1 MTGLNHSG
9 PGHEH
14 RVAQPFLSHTVS
26 EGGREGWFPS
36 MVWGH
41 WPAISV
47 SILLTV
53 CDLSNGDGDLKSLK
67 LRHIQ
72 SFPCVVN
79 P

>member
-14 RVAQPFLSHTVS
+14 RVAQPFLTHTVS
-26 EGGREGWFPS
+26 EAGREGWFLS

-41 WPAISV
+41 CV

-53 CDLSNGDGDLKSLK
+53 CDLTNGDGDLKSLK
-67 LRHIQ
+67 LHHIQ